1 MLNGEHFIVNPHE
14 GSFLFI
20 TDYER
25 FVIPKD
31 VVVIGVENMENFRQ
45 IRKQRSFFEDYL
57 KLHGLPEKIVF
68 VSRYPQS
75 LDLRKWL
82 VSIPNYYVHFGDFD
96 LAGIHI
102 FLSEFQKYLG
112 KERSSL
118 LIPLGIE
125 HRLKLGSRKRYDDQS
140 SHFKGLCS
148 DSNDIQQL
156 IELIHRE
163 RKGYDQEGFIKDIL
177 TDGDIGS
184 CR

>member
-1 MLNGEHFIVNPHE
+1 
-14 GSFLFI
+14 
-20 TDYER
+20 
-25 FVIPKD
+25 
-31 VVVIGVENMENFRQ
+31 MENFRQ
-45 IRKQRSFFEDYL
+45 IRKQRAFFEDYL

-118 LIPLGIE
+118 LIPLDIE
-125 HRLKLGSRKRYDDQS
+125 HRLKLGSRKRYDDQN
-140 SHFKGLCS
+140 SHFKDLCS

-156 IELIHRE
+156 IEFIHRE
-163 RKGYDQEGFIKDIL
+163 RKGYDQEGLIKDIL